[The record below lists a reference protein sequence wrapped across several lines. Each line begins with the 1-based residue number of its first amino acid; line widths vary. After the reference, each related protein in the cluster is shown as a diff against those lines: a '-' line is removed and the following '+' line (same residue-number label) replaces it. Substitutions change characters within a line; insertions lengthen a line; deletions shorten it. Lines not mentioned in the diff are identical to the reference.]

1 MTASIG
7 IWAHGD
13 PTGAVVLYRWEA
25 DQQTGFVTFE
35 VSSRRIRP
43 ADSTGRP
50 VGDLL
55 FDPAQDEPSGTAAGV
70 DRRLFAQVV
79 VAIMRAYRRAGKAPE
94 TAHAY
99 YY

>member
-7 IWAHGD
+7 IWAEGD
-13 PTGAVVLYRWEA
+13 QGGEVVLYRWEA
-25 DQQTGFVTFE
+25 DQRHGFVTFE
-35 VSSRRIRP
+35 VEAQRFRPVDSS
-43 ADSTGRP
+43 GRP

-55 FDPAQDEPSGTAAGV
+55 FDYAAGEAVGAAEGV
-70 DRRLFAQVV
+70 DRGLFGQVV
-79 VAIMRAYRRAGKAPE
+79 VAIMRAYRRAGVAPA